1 MFRGK
6 CLRLRAEPAHFSRH
20 LPYETLQEARPKPH
34 VLDDYTVNRA
44 ISAFTT
50 QIADLWLF
58 DEQLSRWQAETLPPE
73 QRAEV
78 ARLVEQM
85 RRLREV
91 DHQVLA
97 LARELSKGTIEK
109 VMAKSDEQL
118 LDFLQFHQQGIYVSE
133 QGRGLPPWAI
143 DETGYVAGSVERQA
157 PQLEEGTET

>member
-1 MFRGK
+1 MSKKTKHTHRRRQPGK
-6 CLRLRAEPAHFSRH
+6 PPQPQWQPIETLWTFATHIDGMLESSQEQYA
-20 LPYETLQEARPKPH
+20 TLQEARPKPH
-34 VLDDYTVNRA
+34 VLDDYTVNRV

-58 DEQLSRWQAETLPPE
+58 DEQLKRWSAETLTPE

-109 VMAKSDEQL
+109 VMAKSDEEL
-118 LDFLQFHQQGIYVSE
+118 GLEFLMGMFKE
-133 QGRGLPPWAI
+133 KP
-143 DETGYVAGSVERQA
+143 
-157 PQLEEGTET
+157 